1 MSGGREAAARVARTP
16 FHFHGCWE
24 LREMLGRRA
33 YDERELLEHLEEV
46 PLDSIYFH
54 THSCFL
60 RERTFPGAYP
70 NDFATWAAIQVRDR
84 VLGEKLGIVD
94 PQDFADLETLRT
106 EVVSLIDDHLS
117 ELGSVPRIMY
127 GEPFYFMQSRVLEI
141 PTGVKVRT
149 LPEFRAALGSVDVAV
164 VYLHVIE
171 SRGRKGRRRNDFAA
185 WIEEQLH
192 LADLA
197 AAVARL
203 NPFPLGLE
211 ALRHRLI
218 ALCDATLGGAG

>member
-1 MSGGREAAARVARTP
+1 MTARTARTP
-16 FHFHGCWE
+16 FHFFGCWE
-24 LREMLGRRA
+24 LQEMLGRRA

-60 RERTFPGAYP
+60 RERTLRGAYP

-94 PQDFADLETLRT
+94 PQDVPDLESLRT

-117 ELGSVPRIMY
+117 QVGSVPRVMF
-127 GEPFYFMQSRVLEI
+127 GQPFYFMQSRVLEI

-149 LPEFRAALGSVDVAV
+149 LAEFRDALASVDTAV
-164 VYLHVIE
+164 VYLHVVE

-185 WIEEQLH
+185 WIDEH
-192 LADLA
+192 LGLPELA
-197 AAVARL
+197 AAVARV
-203 NPFPLGLE
+203 NPFPFGLE
-211 ALRHRLI
+211 AVRRRLVG
-218 ALCDATLGGAG
+218 LCDEALRGTS

>member
-1 MSGGREAAARVARTP
+1 
-16 FHFHGCWE
+16 
-24 LREMLGRRA
+24 MLGRRA

-60 RERTFPGAYP
+60 RDRALRGAYP

-84 VLGEKLGIVD
+84 VLGEKLGILD
-94 PQDFADLETLRT
+94 PQDAPDLESLRV

-117 ELGSVPRIMY
+117 QLGSVPRVIF

-149 LPEFRAALGSVDVAV
+149 LREFRDALAGIDAAA
-164 VYLHVIE
+164 VYLHVLE
-171 SRGRKGRRRNDFAA
+171 ARGRKGRRRNDFAT
-185 WIEEQLH
+185 WIEEQLG
-192 LADLA
+192 LSELA

-203 NPFPLGLE
+203 NPFPFGVE
-211 ALRHRLI
+211 ALRGRLV
-218 ALCDATLGGAG
+218 ALCDQALGGRG